1 MHQIIV
7 IWYKNGTH
15 FLDKRGYNFVTL
27 RPTHKTEWCSAA
39 PLFCFISRVR
49 GIQISG
55 VDNAEIVCF
64 EILDLYG
71 NTEM

>member
-1 MHQIIV
+1 MPQTIA

-15 FLDKRGYNFVTL
+15 SLAKRGDNFVTL
-27 RPTHKTEWCSAA
+27 RHTHKTEWCPAA
-39 PLFCFISRVR
+39 PLFCFISRVD
-49 GIQISG
+49 GIQITG
-55 VDNAEIVCF
+55 VDTIDIVSF

>member
-1 MHQIIV
+1 MPQTIA

-15 FLDKRGYNFVTL
+15 SLAKRGDNFVTL
-27 RPTHKTEWCSAA
+27 RHTHKTEWCSAA
-39 PLFCFISRVR
+39 PLFSSISRVG